1 MKNLQKR
8 VSVLECKNEE
18 LEQYGR
24 RLCLRIEGVPP
35 VENETSDDVLDE
47 VKSLITESGCK
58 SPNVVGD

>member
-1 MKNLQKR
+1 M
-8 VSVLECKNEE
+8 SFLECKNEE

-58 SPNVVGD
+58 IPNVVGD